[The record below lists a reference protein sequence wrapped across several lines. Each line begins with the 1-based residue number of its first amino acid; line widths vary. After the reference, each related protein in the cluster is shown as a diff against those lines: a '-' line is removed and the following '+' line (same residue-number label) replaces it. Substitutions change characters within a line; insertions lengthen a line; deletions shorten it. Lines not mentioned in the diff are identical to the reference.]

1 MNCLRIK
8 KICIGKRYVMNYQQ
22 FQNELN
28 KKIDTITVTTNEKIN
43 ESYDASINK
52 ILDTMLY
59 MEKQAQLKKLTN
71 TEINVS
77 INIGLI
83 TVGITKKIE

>member
-1 MNCLRIK
+1 M
-8 KICIGKRYVMNYQQ
+8 
-22 FQNELN
+22 
-28 KKIDTITVTTNEKIN
+28 
-43 ESYDASINK
+43 
-52 ILDTMLY
+52 LDTMLY

-83 TVGITKKIE
+83 TVGISKKIE

>member
-8 KICIGKRYVMNYQQ
+8 KICIGKRYVTNYI
-22 FQNELN
+22 QNELN
-28 KKIDTITVTTNEKIN
+28 KKIDTITVSEKIN
-43 ESYDASINK
+43 ESYDMSINK